1 MLARYGVLWYWEA
14 YINSLLCEQN
24 LVFDKLIS
32 IKKAPYGYV
41 GYFTLNNPDLY
52 GQIIV
57 SFKKN
62 YFKTS
67 ELILRSRKGPLLMKH
82 VYKCDSLIFDKRH
95 EFDWIY

>member
-1 MLARYGVLWYWEA
+1 MERYCVLWYWEA
-14 YINSLLCEQN
+14 YINSLLEDG

-32 IKKAPYGYV
+32 IKKTPYLYV

-57 SFKKN
+57 TFKKN

-82 VYKCDSLIFDKRH
+82 VYKDDSLIFDKRH
-95 EFDWIY
+95 EFDWI